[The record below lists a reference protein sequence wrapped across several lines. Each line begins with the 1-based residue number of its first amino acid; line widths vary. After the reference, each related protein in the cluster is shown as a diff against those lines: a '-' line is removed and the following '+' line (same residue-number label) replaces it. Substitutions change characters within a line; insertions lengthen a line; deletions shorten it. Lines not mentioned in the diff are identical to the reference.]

1 VHLRTSPYG
10 GTTAV
15 VLLPKALLHEG
26 PAERSLRRSDADR
39 PVEREYARVTAA
51 PEQDAVQ
58 PVTERPALVSPRP
71 KATEAPVNGSRETP
85 PPGVPTLRLH
95 RPPDEPENSD
105 QLPRRVR
112 QANLAPQ
119 LRGQRSDESPEPPA
133 SDADD
138 ERTPELVRARMAAYR
153 AGWVRGGGRS
163 PGGGPTPDPEAG
175 SDRSE
180 GDPA

>member
-1 VHLRTSPYG
+1 
-10 GTTAV
+10 

-26 PAERSLRRSDADR
+26 PAERSLGRSDADR
-39 PVEREYARVTAA
+39 PVEREYARVAAA
-51 PEQDAVQ
+51 PEQEAVQ

-71 KATEAPVNGSRETP
+71 KASEAPVNGSSETP
-85 PPGVPTLRLH
+85 PPGVASLRLH

-119 LRGQRSDESPEPPA
+119 LRGQRSDEPPEPPV

-163 PGGGPTPDPEAG
+163 PGGGSTPDPEAG